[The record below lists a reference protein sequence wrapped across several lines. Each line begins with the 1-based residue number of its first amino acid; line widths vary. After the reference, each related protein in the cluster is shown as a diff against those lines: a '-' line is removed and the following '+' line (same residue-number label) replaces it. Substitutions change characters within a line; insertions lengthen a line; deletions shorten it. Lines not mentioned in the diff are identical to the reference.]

1 LNIVKKYWDKKS
13 LYTKLDPR
21 WRNNMRIKKE
31 DEWKTAFT
39 VLESLFE
46 LTAILFRLK
55 NSLAMFQAM
64 MNELLQDLI
73 NTS

>member
-1 LNIVKKYWDKKS
+1 
-13 LYTKLDPR
+13 
-21 WRNNMRIKKE
+21 MRIKKE

-55 NSLAMFQAM
+55 NSLAMFQAI